1 MAQPQLQVRINEAVL
16 DELNALVP
24 LVQADPNFR
33 SGRITTRDVARLA
46 LSIGLEELKRRYPA
60 QER

>member
-1 MAQPQLQVRINEAVL
+1 MAQPQLQVRINQAVL

-33 SGRITTRDVARLA
+33 SGRIPTRDVARFA